1 MSAALAG
8 LTLLIIG
15 DSHFVT
21 QGYLVTT
28 LHDNLQRQGA
38 RVITYGA
45 CGVASGAW
53 VSPRVVPCGTA
64 QRVGNAAP
72 RIDRSPQ
79 ARSWSIDELI
89 RQHRPNLVIVGI
101 GDPMAGYH
109 QREMPRSYITEQVRS
124 LTLRFQ
130 ANTMPC
136 IWVGPSWGTEGGPFF
151 KNFARVR
158 ETADFLATQV
168 SPCQFIDSTAMSRQG
183 EWPTIDG
190 QHHTLP
196 GYQRWGQALAQQI
209 VVSPVVRQIQAQLP
223 RR

>member
-1 MSAALAG
+1 MSALAG

-15 DSHFVT
+15 DSHYVT

-28 LHDNLQRQGA
+28 LHDQLQRQGA

-53 VSPRVVPCGTA
+53 VSPRTVPCGVA
-64 QRVGNAAP
+64 ERVGNAAP
-72 RIDRSPQ
+72 RINRSPQ
-79 ARSWSIDELI
+79 ARSWSIDALI
-89 RQHRPNLVIVGI
+89 RKHRPNIVIVGV
-101 GDPMAGYH
+101 GDPMAGY
-109 QREMPRSYITEQVRS
+109 QNRELPRGWITEQVRS

-130 ANTMPC
+130 ANQMPC
-136 IWVGPSWGTEGGPFF
+136 VWVGPSWGSEGGPYF

-158 ETADFLATQV
+158 EVADYLATQV
-168 SPCQFIDSTAMSRQG
+168 SPCQFIDSTSMARPG
-183 EWPTIDG
+183 EWPTFDG

-196 GYQRWGQALAQQI
+196 AYQRWGAAITQQI
-209 VVSPVVRQIQAQLP
+209 VASPVVRQVQASLP